1 MSFLLR
7 IDAGLDVTV
16 SYRRHRRG
24 EGNRLCHI
32 RALRV
37 RADGITARALEDGRV
52 AGALRRRAR
61 GPAEGGGC
69 DTRPGARGLVPKAET
84 DADGD
89 EHEGDPVHRGEA
101 A

>member
-24 EGNRLCHI
+24 EGDRLCNI
-32 RALRV
+32 WALRV

-52 AGALRRRAR
+52 AGALRGRAR
-61 GPAEGGGC
+61 RPAEGGGR
-69 DTRPGARGLVPKAET
+69 DTCPGTRGLVPEAET